1 MIVLILV
8 FRLVI
13 GEQMI
18 DVLGPEKRR
27 RRTTQE
33 KIAIVQQSF
42 EPGMTVSLVARQH
55 GVAASQ
61 LFLWRKQ
68 YQEGSLTAVAAGE
81 QVVPASELAA
91 AMKQIKELQR
101 LLGKKTM
108 ENELLKEAV
117 EYGRGKKV
125 DSARALIARGWGV
138 SLVSRCLRV
147 SRAQLHVILRRTD
160 DWKDGRRSRHS
171 DDTDVL
177 LRIHHVIGELPTYG
191 YRRVWALLRR
201 QAELDG
207 MPAINAKRVY
217 RIMRQNA
224 LLLERKTAVPPSKR
238 AHTGKVA
245 VKESNQ
251 RWCSDG
257 FEFRCDNGEKLR
269 VTFALDCCDRE
280 ALHWAVT
287 TGGFDSET
295 VQDVMLGAVERRF
308 GNELPASPVE
318 WLTDNGSCYRAN
330 ETRQFARMLG
340 LEPKNT
346 AVRSPESNGIAE
358 SFVKTIKRDY
368 ISIMPKPDG
377 LTAAKNLAE
386 AFEHYNE
393 WHPHSALGYRSP
405 REYLRQRA
413 SNGLSDNRCLEI

>member
-1 MIVLILV
+1 MIFLILV

-138 SLVSRCLRV
+138 SFVSRCLRV

-160 DWKDGRRSRHS
+160 DWKDGRRSRHT

-177 LRIHHVIGELPTYG
+177 RRIHHVIGELPTYG

-201 QAELDG
+201 QTELDG

-224 LLLERKTAVPPSKR
+224 LLLERKPAVPPSKR
-238 AHTGKVA
+238 AHTGRVA

-308 GNELPASPVE
+308 GSELPASPVE